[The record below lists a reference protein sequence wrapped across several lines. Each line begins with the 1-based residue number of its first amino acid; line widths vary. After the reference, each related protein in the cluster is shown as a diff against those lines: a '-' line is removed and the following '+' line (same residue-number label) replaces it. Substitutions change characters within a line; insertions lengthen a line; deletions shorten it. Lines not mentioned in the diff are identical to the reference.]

1 MEMTKLR
8 EIVRPLYGVAEPQGC
23 TEAEIDA
30 VREKFGSL
38 PAVVEDFWRTFGHTK
53 RLNQC
58 QDDWVFPGH
67 YSKWKWLEEHD
78 DLILLNENQSVFQAC
93 VQRADLALPDPPVYL
108 LEGPSPR
115 LLSAPTVSSFLEAT
129 LLYEA
134 VFQLEYSPEEFFEFT
149 EADLAVIRSRLT
161 KRPAL
166 QKNWFVTET
175 SFYSDRPDN
184 LLVVMDMGGDYQ
196 GLYGANTQESY
207 AALMEVMEGLG
218 EPI

>member
-1 MEMTKLR
+1 MLSS
-8 EIVRPLYGVAEPQGC
+8 
-23 TEAEIDA
+23 
-30 VREKFGSL
+30 F
-38 PAVVEDFWRTFGHTK
+38 PAF
-53 RLNQC
+53 
-58 QDDWVFPGH
+58 
-67 YSKWKWLEEHD
+67 
-78 DLILLNENQSVFQAC
+78 
-93 VQRADLALPDPPVYL
+93 L

>member
-1 MEMTKLR
+1 MELRKL
-8 EIVRPLYGVAEPQGC
+8 VRDLYGIDRPQGC
-23 TEAEIDA
+23 TEEEIAA
-30 VREKFGSL
+30 VRKRFGVL
-38 PAVVEDFWRTFGHTK
+38 PAAVEEFWRTFGHTK
-53 RLNQC
+53 RLNQG

-67 YSKWKWLEEHD
+67 YSKWKWLEGYD
-78 DLILLNENQSVFQAC
+78 DLILLNENQGVFHAC
-93 VQRADLALPDPPVYL
+93 VRRGDLTLPDPPVYL
-108 LEGPSPR
+108 LEGKSPP
-115 LLSAPTVSSFLEAT
+115 LLSAPAVSEFLEAA

-149 EADLAVIRSRLT
+149 EADLAVIRARLT

-175 SFYSDRPDN
+175 AFYSSRPDN
-184 LLVVMDMGGDYQ
+184 LVVVMDMGGGDYQ
-196 GLYGANTQESY
+196 GLYGANTEESY